1 MQNRAVRVAATTL
14 LLASAAFGDV
24 IYVSAS
30 SGGGDGQ
37 SWESPFRDL
46 QTALALAQA
55 GDEIWVRA
63 GVYVPSQAGD
73 ATSSFHMLPGVA
85 IYGGFNGTETQRH
98 QRDWQANLTILSG
111 DVNQDDTG
119 VGPAW
124 PVGWLVN
131 TSNCGHVLVSSG
143 VGRTSI
149 LDGFIVELGHTGP
162 VGTSAGDPLMFGSG
176 LYNIGGSPTVRNCI
190 FRHNLAAFAHGGGV
204 YTQDGS
210 PAFSNCRF
218 ESNYVHLGS
227 GGGLYAYGSGAP
239 ILEDCVFFDN
249 ETVADREA
257 TGAGVSLW
265 NQDPVTIR
273 RCTFENNLNR
283 GFWGV
288 GNITCWGGG
297 LNIFSAP
304 TTVIDCVF
312 RGNRAH
318 YGAGLMT
325 WKDTTVV
332 NCLFENNTAT
342 VQPRDPYPEGGGEGA
357 ALLVYSFA
365 GATADIINC
374 DFLNNHGKKHA
385 LMTYSNGHMNISNS
399 IIWGNTATHPE
410 ISGYWRTHLN
420 GSFDLEYS
428 CVALIFGPA
437 AVGEDP
443 MDPENLPGCIDDNP
457 MLSAGFS
464 PLPGSPCID
473 AGRNAALPAWA
484 TLDLAG
490 NARRT
495 DDPSAS
501 DTGAGS
507 SPIVD
512 MGVYEV
518 VVASTC
524 AADFNSD
531 GQINFFDVQGFLAAF
546 AAHDPAAD
554 FNEDGVF
561 DFFDVQAFLAA
572 FSAGCP

>member
-1 MQNRAVRVAATTL
+1 MQNPAASVVAATMLFAT
-14 LLASAAFGDV
+14 AAFADV

-30 SGGGDGQ
+30 SGAGDGT
-37 SWESPFRDL
+37 SWESPYRDL
-46 QTALALAQA
+46 QDALAQAQA

-63 GVYVPSQAGD
+63 GVYVPSQTGD
-73 ATSSFHMLPGVA
+73 ATSFFQMLPGVA
-85 IYGGFNGTETQRH
+85 LYGGFDGTETDRH

-119 VGPAW
+119 VDASW
-124 PVGWLVN
+124 PSNWHVN
-131 TSNCGHVLVSSG
+131 TSNCGHVVVSSG
-143 VGRTSI
+143 VNRASI
-149 LDGFIVELGHTGP
+149 LDGFIIELGHTGP
-162 VGTSAGDPLMFGSG
+162 VGTPAGDPLMYGSG
-176 LYNIGGSPTVRNCI
+176 LYNVGGSPTVRNCT

-204 YTQDGS
+204 YSQDGS

-218 ESNYVHLGS
+218 ETNYVHLGS

-239 ILEDCVFFDN
+239 VIEDCVFFDN
-249 ETVADREA
+249 EVVTDRDA

-265 NQDPVTIR
+265 NDDPVTIR

-283 GFWGV
+283 SFWGV
-288 GNITCWGGG
+288 GDVTCWGGG
-297 LNIFSAP
+297 LNIFYPQAM
-304 TTVIDCVF
+304 VIDCVF

-325 WKDTTVV
+325 WQDTTIV

-342 VQPRDPYPEGGGEGA
+342 IQPRDPYPEGGGEGA
-357 ALLVYSFA
+357 ALMVYSFA

-385 LMTYSNGHMNISNS
+385 LMTYANGHMNISNT

-410 ISGYWRTHLN
+410 IMGYWRTHLN

-443 MDPENLPGCIDDNP
+443 IDPENLPGCIDENP
-457 MLSAGFS
+457 MLSTEFAL
-464 PLPGSPCID
+464 LPGSPCID
-473 AGRNAALPAWA
+473 AGRNAALPGWV

-490 NARRT
+490 HARRT
-495 DDPSAS
+495 DDPSTA
-501 DTGAGS
+501 DTGAG
-507 SPIVD
+507 PAPVVD

-518 VVASTC
+518 VVASSCT
-524 AADFNSD
+524 ADFNSD
-531 GQINFFDVQGFLAAF
+531 GQLN
-546 AAHDPAAD
+546 
-554 FNEDGVF
+554 
-561 DFFDVQAFLAA
+561 FFDVQAFLAA
-572 FSAGCP
+572 FAIEDSSGDFNFDGQFDFFDVQSFLAAFSGGCP